1 MKRKDWI
8 ILIVMI
14 MTILIC
20 VNYLK
25 NVKIFVVESG
35 SMQPTLCIDEMI
47 IVKPDKEYKVGDII
61 TFYDEN
67 FKGYVTHRIIDIN
80 EKNNFITKGDFNNTR
95 DENSVVMEDIV
106 GKVIFHS
113 KILGYLFYK
122 YKVITIILLF
132 LILILENVYTFIF
145 RERNKE

>member
-8 ILIVMI
+8 ILLVII
-14 MTILIC
+14 MMLLMC
-20 VNYLK
+20 VTCLK
-25 NVKIFVVESG
+25 NIKIFVVESG
-35 SMQPTLCIDEMI
+35 SMQPTLYIDEMI
-47 IVKPDKEYKVGDII
+47 IVKPDKEYEVGDII
-61 TFYDEN
+61 TFYDES

-80 EKNNFITKGDFNNTR
+80 EMNGFITKGDFNNTR

-113 KILGYLFYK
+113 KILGYIFYK
-122 YKVITIILLF
+122 YKVITIILLV
-132 LILILENVYTFIF
+132 LILILGNVYTFIF

>member
-20 VNYLK
+20 VTYLN

-47 IVKPDKEYKVGDII
+47 IVKPDKEYEVGDII
-61 TFYDEN
+61 TFYDES

-80 EKNNFITKGDFNNTR
+80 EMNRFITKGDFNNTR
-95 DENSVVMEDIV
+95 DEKSVATEDII

-113 KILGYLFYK
+113 KILGMLFYK
-122 YKVITIILLF
+122 YKVIVIILLIA
-132 LILILENVYTFIF
+132 ILILVNVYTIIF
-145 RERNKE
+145 KKGT